1 MKIRDAI
8 IEDAGEIFKIEQ
20 NVFKDYWSLKSIKSE
35 FLNSTNSYISVLE
48 IDNNIV
54 GYIFQRIIYNQ
65 SHIVN
70 LAIDVPFQHK
80 GYGKFLLKNVL
91 KKNSQDTDVF
101 LEVKEANL
109 PAIKLYS
116 DLGFEEIKK
125 NDRYYSDGSNAL
137 FMLKKNKKHVLV

>member
-125 NDRYYSDGSNAL
+125 NDRYYSDGSNAV
-137 FMLKKNKKHVLV
+137 FMLKKNKKHGLV

>member
-1 MKIRDAI
+1 MKIRYAT
-8 IEDAGEIFKIEQ
+8 IEDADEIFKIEQ

-35 FLNSTNSYISVLE
+35 FLNSKNSYISVLE
-48 IDNNIV
+48 IENKII
-54 GYIFQRIIYNQ
+54 GYIFQRIIDNQ

-91 KKNSQDTDVF
+91 EKDIHDTDVF
-101 LEVKEANL
+101 LEVKEANF

-116 DLGFEEIKK
+116 DLGFEEIEKK
-125 NDRYYSDGSNAL
+125 DRYYSDGSNAV
-137 FMLKKNKKHVLV
+137 FMLKKNK